1 MLDAVSHICSPS
13 ARQPFQTSWPHRNLE
28 ITSPPEIDGSP
39 DAVQSA
45 GGRVQVQAFERPR
58 RRRRQHSSTFTAAE
72 RGMDGKDAH
81 PLGRWGEQQWKL
93 ENGGVVV
100 GGRRGSA
107 VSNRSG
113 WVRQRGAGLLP
124 PIIGCATPDS
134 TSHWLPHPCTSSSSV
149 VASFFRGFQYF
160 GDWIANNRSWKPTP
174 LSPFRIP
181 PWSAVRSLAR
191 ATYPYGVRLSITTR
205 PQRPTEHPPTQSQTD
220 DEVDQEADSYT
231 PSSTGQ
237 ARHTSGRCCTAP
249 PCDAMRC
256 GVLAMHVVSRNVC
269 C

>member
-1 MLDAVSHICSPS
+1 MLLMLMTPETWCSTPSHIYESVSQTALPDLVAAQESRDHESTRNRRLAGCS
-13 ARQPFQTSWPHRNLE
+13 
-28 ITSPPEIDGSP
+28 
-39 DAVQSA
+39 
-45 GGRVQVQAFERPR
+45 
-58 RRRRQHSSTFTAAE
+58 AE
-72 RGMDGKDAH
+72 RGRKSPGRGIRATAATATATATQQHLHCCRARDGKDAH
-81 PLGRWGEQQWKL
+81 PLGRWGEQHWKL
-93 ENGGVVV
+93 ETGGVVV

-174 LSPFRIP
+174 LSLFRIP

-191 ATYPYGVRLSITTR
+191 AAYPYAS
-205 PQRPTEHPPTQSQTD
+205 P
-220 DEVDQEADSYT
+220 
-231 PSSTGQ
+231 
-237 ARHTSGRCCTAP
+237 
-249 PCDAMRC
+249 
-256 GVLAMHVVSRNVC
+256 
-269 C
+269 